1 MPTSLSKDHRKLLA
15 NVTAAA
21 RVLAESAC
29 RAALENLAVHEKEY
43 RSHMNAGQRAL
54 RNRLRERG
62 RAIGDIRDR
71 RTNSQEIQ
79 HLCELAAYEH
89 WHRLLFTRFLTENH
103 LLITDEANGAVPV
116 TLEECEELA
125 PELGARD
132 GLDLACR
139 FASLTLPGVFRRD
152 DPVLDLPIAVNDQV
166 EMRKLLASL
175 PKECFLADDALGW
188 TYQFWQAQRKD
199 EVNDS
204 GKKIGADELAPVT
217 QLFTEDYMVEFLLHN
232 TLGAWWSG
240 KLGAIKAAS
249 EDEAR
254 AHAALSGKDGVPP
267 VSWTYLRFVQ
277 DETTKTWRPAAG
289 TFDQWPKAA
298 RLIRLLD
305 PCMGSGHFLV
315 FALPLVVRLRMEE
328 EKISAKEAVAQAIR
342 DNIFGLELD
351 ERCTQI
357 AAFNIALTAWKLVGY
372 QQLPPMHL
380 ACSGLAPHT
389 TENEWVALAGGNDR
403 LQRGMARLY
412 ALFKDAP
419 VLGSLIDPRA
429 VGGDLVE
436 ADYHELQPLLEKALS
451 QEAKDDKA
459 HEMVVTAHG
468 LARAAEILAGR
479 FTLVATNVPY
489 LATRK
494 QDGLLKDYCERF
506 HPEARADLATCFVER
521 CLVFATKSG
530 STALVTPHNWLF
542 LAAYKNLRQRL
553 LSATQ
558 WNVVARLG
566 PRAFETITGEVV
578 NVALLALT
586 QCPVA
591 KGDVFAGIDAS
602 GQRDVSAKANALCE
616 GPLALVNQQGQSENP
631 DWRITLE
638 NRGAM
643 ALLDDF
649 ATNHQG
655 LSTGDNP
662 RFRRALWEVSSFGN
676 IWEAEQ
682 STVENTTLYGGRSGI
697 VKWEKGNGELWQFGR
712 ENVRALH
719 NVDRRGEEA
728 WGVIGVA
735 VAQMSELAAT
745 LFGGQKFDT
754 NTAVLLPRKPEDLPA
769 IWAYCSS
776 IDFHTAIRKVDQAL
790 KVTNA
795 SLGKIPFDVQYW
807 QKIAAEKYPEGLPKP
822 FSSDPTQWLFN
833 GHPKDSD
840 QPLHVAVA
848 RLLGYRWPR
857 QTGSSFPDCPALGS
871 DGLEKL
877 TDDEG
882 IVCLPPLNRNQPAAV
897 RLRQLLAAALGTFD
911 ERALIAAAGLKGS
924 KSKTLED
931 WLRDE
936 FFEQHAKL
944 FHDRPFIWH
953 IWDGCPD
960 GFHTLVNYHKLD
972 HATLQKLT
980 YSHLGDWIR
989 QQDEDAKADKPGAAV
1004 RLGAARAL
1012 QIKLAAILEGEAPL
1026 DIFVRWKPV
1035 SRQAQG
1041 WHPDLNDGVRQ
1052 NIRPFL
1058 LVGDVGKKGAGVFR
1072 SVPLGLKDKDRGSEP
1087 QRANKD
1093 YPWFWC
1099 EKERGTDPA
1108 GGKEFVGARWN
1119 NVHLTL
1125 ARKRQ
1130 AKA

>member
-62 RAIGDIRDR
+62 RAIGDVRDR
-71 RTNSQEIQ
+71 RTNSQEIR
-79 HLCELAAYEH
+79 HLYELAAYEH

-240 KLGAIKAAS
+240 KLGPIKAAS
-249 EDEAR
+249 EDVAR
-254 AHAALSGKDGVPP
+254 AHAALSGKAGVPP

-328 EKISAKEAVAQAIR
+328 EKISAQEAVAQAIR

-357 AAFNIALTAWKLVGY
+357 AAFNIALAAWKLAGY

-403 LQRGMARLY
+403 LQRGIARLY

-419 VLGSLIDPRA
+419 VLGSLINPRA
-429 VGGDLVE
+429 MGGDLVE
-436 ADYHELQPLLEKALS
+436 AEFYELQPLLEQALA
-451 QEAKDDKA
+451 QETKDDSA
-459 HEMVVTAHG
+459 HEIAVTAHG
-468 LARAAEILAGR
+468 LAKAAEILAGK
-479 FTLVATNVPY
+479 FILVATNVPY
-489 LATRK
+489 LGRGK
-494 QDGLLKDYCERF
+494 QNDVLKDYCDNF
-506 HPEARADLATCFVER
+506 HPEAIADLATCFIER
-521 CLVFATKSG
+521 CLDFCAAG
-530 STALVTPHNWLF
+530 ASTAIVAPQSLLF
-542 LAAYKNLRQRL
+542 QNDYIDVRKTQLSKN
-553 LSATQ
+553 S
-558 WNVVARLG
+558 WNIVARLG
-566 PRAFETITGEVV
+566 EKGFESPQAAGAFTVLLELTRKEPSDLQAFMCIDVATERNPNDKASALLNGPVSLVGQATQLKNPDARITGDSIVSKYQ
-578 NVALLALT
+578 LA
-586 QCPVA
+586 QFA
-591 KGDVFAGIDAS
+591 DVT
-602 GQRDVSAKANALCE
+602 E
-616 GPLALVNQQGQSENP
+616 
-631 DWRITLE
+631 
-638 NRGAM
+638 
-643 ALLDDF
+643 
-649 ATNHQG
+649 G
-655 LSTGDNP
+655 LSTGDGD
-662 RFRRALWEVSSFGN
+662 RFTREFWELNVLGGG
-676 IWEAEQ
+676 WA
-682 STVENTTLYGGRSGI
+682 TLQGAPTGEFAGDGRSTI
-697 VKWEKGNGELWQFGR
+697 VFWENGEGVLKHFEGAR
-712 ENVRALH
+712 VRGH
-719 NVDRRGEEA
+719 TA
-728 WGVIGVA
+728 WGRAGIIVGRIRNLRCDIYDRSLFEKSCVVITPHDV
-735 VAQMSELAAT
+735 SHLAPIRTFTESKQFEFEVKRLDQNLRAS
-745 LFGGQKFDT
+745 GGAF
-754 NTAVLLPRKPEDLPA
+754 
-769 IWAYCSS
+769 SS
-776 IDFHTAIRKVDQAL
+776 
-790 KVTNA
+790 
-795 SLGKIPFDVQYW
+795 IPFDLPHW
-807 QKIAAEKYPEGLPKP
+807 QNAAAKKYPHGLPKP
-822 FSSDPTQWLFN
+822 LSSDPTQWLFN
-833 GHPKDSD
+833 GHPKGSD
-840 QPLHVAVA
+840 HPLHVAVA

-897 RLRQLLAAALGTFD
+897 RLRQLLTTALDTFD

-944 FHDRPFIWH
+944 FYGRAFIWH
-953 IWDGCPD
+953 LWDGCPD
-960 GFHTLVNYHKLD
+960 GFHALVNYHKLD

-1026 DIFVRWKPV
+1026 DIFVRWKSV
-1035 SRQAQG
+1035 NEQAQG

-1058 LVGDVGKKGAGVFR
+1058 LAGDVGKKGAGVFR
-1072 SVPLGLKDKDRGSEP
+1072 TVPLDLKDKDRGSEP
-1087 QRANKD
+1087 QRAKKD

-1099 EKERGTDPA
+1099 EKEPGIDPV
-1108 GGKEFVGARWN
+1108 GGREFVGTRWN

-1130 AKA
+1130 AKP